1 MGKGDKRVLVVGS
14 GGRCHAIVDALS
26 RSPQVGKIYCAPG
39 NAGIAEQAECVK
51 IGVEDVEA
59 LVAFAKSEA
68 IDLTVIG
75 PEASLAVG
83 VVNAFKESGLK
94 AFGPTKEAAQIE
106 SSKEFAKRLMA
117 KYDIPTAGY
126 EAFSDYEQAWAYV
139 KARPLPAVIKYDGL
153 AAGKGVVVAESYEE
167 AEAALRDMLLGE
179 SFGSGRVVVEDFL
192 DGPEFSFMCVV
203 SGEKVYPLAMAQDH
217 KRAYDGDKGPNTG
230 GMGAYSPVPFVT
242 DKVREFALERI
253 MRPTAKAMVAEGVPF
268 VGVLYGGLILTQ
280 QGPKVIEFNAR
291 FGDPETE
298 VVLPRLK
305 SDIYALFEAAIEG
318 ADCATEWSEEALLG
332 VVLAS
337 KGYPGGY
344 AKGAVIEGLD
354 GVESKVYHMG
364 TARNA
369 DGEVLTA
376 GGRVLMVVGRGATLA
391 EAKQMAERDC
401 ARIKCDGLFHRSDIG
416 HKVLN

>member
-1 MGKGDKRVLVVGS
+1 MVGS

-139 KARPLPAVIKYDGL
+139 KARPLPSVIKYDGL

-337 KGYPGGY
+337 KGYPNSY